1 MVIEYAVCTINANNN
16 TMLNPHNKIFLA
28 LTLLIT
34 SSLFVSAQENN
45 YGNKIISLGLS
56 GTESYSGKTTFIATD
71 AATNQSYELN
81 SVPNNLGS
89 IYGKF
94 ITCNKINNNIYM
106 FDVGDGV
113 NTEISVWEL
122 QDKTM
127 RQQNKFVVKNKIIN
141 QCDFNSKGILY
152 SIEDFNPA
160 KKEAQI
166 VSYNLLENAALVLN
180 EKKIVFDDKQE
191 LKSIDDGDVTITSD
205 NTMYALFSGK
215 NSVLYE
221 IKNFN
226 QPNSLSEAI
235 YINQFPQYCY
245 SIYSADGSIV
255 ATGNTL
261 QLKNYYYTYHP
272 SEKTFTK
279 CIDAVSGHLFFES
292 AYLNAEE
299 KNNGTPMADLR
310 IIQNNEQAQLQTNK
324 GVFINS
330 KIEILNTQGQI
341 VITSQENDQS
351 SFSTRTLS
359 NGFYFA
365 KCIDERGIL
374 HTEPF
379 CINR

>member
-1 MVIEYAVCTINANNN
+1 MSTLFAQLNANNN

-113 NTEISVWEL
+113 NTQISVWEL

-127 RQQNKFVVKNKIIN
+127 RQQNKFIVKNKIIN

-166 VSYNLLENAALVLN
+166 VSYNLLNNAALVLN

-221 IKNFN
+221 VKNFN

-279 CIDAVSGHLFFES
+279 CIDALSEHLFFES
-292 AYLNAEE
+292 AYLYAEE
-299 KNNGTPMADLR
+299 KNNGAPIADLR

-324 GVFINS
+324 GLFINS

-341 VITSQENDQS
+341 VLTSQENDQS

-365 KCIDERGIL
+365 KCIDDRGIL

>member
-16 TMLNPHNKIFLA
+16 TMLNPHKKTFLA

-122 QDKTM
+122 QDKTI
-127 RQQNKFVVKNKIIN
+127 RQQNKFIVKNKIIN

-261 QLKNYYYTYHP
+261 QLKNYSYTHHI
-272 SEKTFTK
+272 SENRLERCF
-279 CIDAVSGHLFFES
+279 DLNNGYLFFES
-292 AYLNAEE
+292 VVVNEM
-299 KNNGTPMADLR
+299 KNNNDRGTNE
-310 IIQNNEQAQLQTNK
+310 IIVMQNNNQVLLHWKNGVAVQSPYEIINEQGKVVFKANK
-324 GVFINS
+324 NAAIG
-330 KIEILNTQGQI
+330 
-341 VITSQENDQS
+341 
-351 SFSTRTLS
+351 FSAKTLA
-359 NGFYFA
+359 NGIYFA
-365 KCIDERGIL
+365 KVKGARGSICS
-374 HTEPF
+374 TAF
-379 CINR
+379 CVAN